1 MYPKFKPPLL
11 LRSPT
16 VQTILASLKFE
27 KLKQN
32 AMFEQAKLHLIQA
45 GKNVRLIGYLS
56 KQMNKNPKGLV
67 LLLHGWEGHINSAYI
82 LKTGAYLYNNGF
94 DVFRINLRDHGGTH
108 HLNEGLFNGSLL
120 EETFAAAKE
129 VSKLADKGNPFFVTG
144 FSLGGN
150 FALRIARNNTKKLIP
165 NLKHAVGIS
174 PAIHPKSSTEMM
186 DENPFLRK
194 FFLKQWMRSLNEKER
209 LFPFLYDFE
218 KYKNANTVMNLTER
232 IIPDYSP
239 YKTADEYF
247 QTYTLTKDYFKNLKT
262 PATIITAKDD
272 PVVHPEDFY
281 ELTPNPNL
289 DVRIEDYGG
298 HNGFFNSFKLDCYY
312 LPILL
317 EIFSK

>member
-1 MYPKFKPPLL
+1 MHPKFNPPFL
-11 LRSPT
+11 LRSAT

-27 KLKQN
+27 KLKLN
-32 AMFEQAKLHLIQA
+32 AMCEQAKLHLIQA

-94 DVFRINLRDHGGTH
+94 DIFRINLRDHGGTH

-120 EETFAAAKE
+120 EETFTAAKE
-129 VSKLADKGNPFFVTG
+129 VAKLADKNNPFFITG

-150 FALRIARNNTKKLIP
+150 FALRIAKTNSKKQIP
-165 NLKHAVGIS
+165 NLKHTVAIS

-194 FFLKQWMRSLNEKER
+194 YFLKEWMRSLNEKER
-209 LFPFLYDFE
+209 LFPFLYNFE
-218 KYKNANTVMNLTER
+218 KYKNAETVMNLTES
-232 IIPDYSP
+232 IIPDFSP
-239 YKTADEYF
+239 YKSADEYF
-247 QTYTLTKDYFKNLKT
+247 QTYTLTKDYFKDLKT

-281 ELTPNPNL
+281 ELTPNAKL
-289 DVRIEDYGG
+289 EVIIENYGG
-298 HNGFFNSFKLDCYY
+298 HNGFFNSFKLDCHY
-312 LPILL
+312 LPILQK
-317 EIFSK
+317 IFSK

>member
-1 MYPKFKPPLL
+1 MHAKFKPPLL
-11 LRSPT
+11 LRSAT

-32 AMFEQAKLHLIQA
+32 AMCEQAKLHLIQA
-45 GKNVRLIGYLS
+45 GKKVRLIGYLS

-94 DVFRINLRDHGGTH
+94 DIFRINLRDHGGTH
-108 HLNEGLFNGSLL
+108 HLNEGIFNGSLL
-120 EETFAAAKE
+120 EETFTAAKE
-129 VSKLADKGNPFFVTG
+129 VAKLADKNNPFFITG

-150 FALRIARNNTKKLIP
+150 FALRIAKNNNKKQIP
-165 NLKHAVGIS
+165 NLKHAVAIS

-194 FFLKQWMRSLNEKER
+194 YFLKEWMRSLNEKER
-209 LFPFLYDFE
+209 LFPFLYNFD
-218 KYKNANTVMNLTER
+218 KYKNADTVMNLTES

-239 YKTADEYF
+239 YKSADEYF
-247 QTYTLTKDYFKNLKT
+247 QTYTLIKDYFKDLKT
-262 PATIITAKDD
+262 PTTIITAKDD

-281 ELTPNPNL
+281 GLTPNPNL
-289 DVRIEDYGG
+289 QVLIENYGG

-312 LPILL
+312 LPILQK
-317 EIFSK
+317 IFSK